1 MGYFFLMPDSDGDSM
16 QGVWQPLIPR
26 DYEVYDLKV
35 GFYDVNL
42 WYWKFPTP
50 EAISFDERVRT

>member
-1 MGYFFLMPDSDGDSM
+1 MPDSDGDSM

-35 GFYDVNL
+35 GFYDINL
-42 WYWKFPTP
+42 WYWRFPTP